1 MCLFGR
7 ASPRATIFLM
17 STATINFLGT
27 MVIFEIMDHFEHAPS
42 DGVFT
47 LNVVAWVFLGL
58 FAGYL
63 LHFRIKYGYMMLGLM
78 TGAFISHIILI

>member
-17 STATINFLGT
+17 STATINFIGT
-27 MVIFEIMDHFEHAPS
+27 MATFKIMDHFEHAPS
-42 DGVFT
+42 DGVFI

-58 FAGYL
+58 LAGYH
-63 LHFRIKYGYMMLGLM
+63 LHYRIKYGYM
-78 TGAFISHIILI
+78 IITWL